1 MAQNINKKLEK
12 MNWKNIDLTD
22 NTERDL
28 NILDPYSFNI
38 LLLEIDCNVKL
49 INKETVRNQ
58 FKTELKRKTV
68 EAIEIF
74 NNNLDNIVKQ
84 AKIER
89 QRK

>member
-1 MAQNINKKLEK
+1 
-12 MNWKNIDLTD
+12 MNWKNINLTD
-22 NTERDL
+22 GHERDQ
-28 NILDPYSFNI
+28 NILDPYSFNT
-38 LLLEIDCNVKL
+38 LLLEISCNVKL

-58 FKTELKRKTV
+58 FKTELECKTV
-68 EAIEIF
+68 ETIEIF

>member
-74 NNNLDNIVKQ
+74 NNNLDNIVKE